1 MGDEKIGVIG
11 SSMWRPIQTPVVLRP
26 PSLTFGERVLRWLG
40 RILCG
45 LGHPVEMFGETLI
58 ERAVRRT
65 NAAAQQEFER
75 AFGKPNTGVFAYI
88 DQNAPEPEVVEFDDD

>member
-1 MGDEKIGVIG
+1 
-11 SSMWRPIQTPVVLRP
+11 
-26 PSLTFGERVLRWLG
+26 
-40 RILCG
+40 
-45 LGHPVEMFGETLI
+45 MFGETLI